1 MSRHYQVSANPVRE
15 ALLQLQGEGMV
26 DMRMHRGAVI
36 PAVDERVKYNPQ
48 THLTMLSQMTAVPV
62 VMVVPANC
70 KYLSITDV
78 IAFAKTNS
86 DAIKAASGGVGASSH
101 LAMELLS
108 RNQNF
113 KFLRVPY
120 KGGALAN
127 QASLSGDVDTMFYP
141 MSGALKSM
149 IEVGRMKPIA
159 LMQDTRVDS
168 RPNLKTAKELGLSPA
183 TCI

>member
-1 MSRHYQVSANPVRE
+1 M
-15 ALLQLQGEGMV
+15 
-26 DMRMHRGAVI
+26 
-36 PAVDERVKYNPQ
+36 
-48 THLTMLSQMTAVPV
+48 
-62 VMVVPANC
+62 
-70 KYLSITDV
+70 
-78 IAFAKTNS
+78 
-86 DAIKAASGGVGASSH
+86 
-101 LAMELLS
+101 
-108 RNQNF
+108 
-113 KFLRVPY
+113 PY

-127 QASLSGDVDTMFYP
+127 QAILSGDVDTMFYP